1 MAKLEGYQMTWLPT
15 DNDLGSNDGSE
26 EQTAV
31 VLSDSDDD
39 LPAIVTIGRD
49 APSGPSQR
57 GIKRKSTELGTR
69 KAATVSRMFSF
80 LFPYA
85 CLQIDATCR

>member
-1 MAKLEGYQMTWLPT
+1 
-15 DNDLGSNDGSE
+15 
-26 EQTAV
+26 
-31 VLSDSDDD
+31 
-39 LPAIVTIGRD
+39 VTIGRD

>member
-1 MAKLEGYQMTWLPT
+1 MVTNLDG
-15 DNDLGSNDGSE
+15 DNNLGGNDGSE

-49 APSGPSQR
+49 APSGPSQC

-69 KAATVSRMFSF
+69 KAATVLCMFSF